1 MAARASG
8 FLGTAR
14 RLAALAAGSA
24 MLLTLA
30 GLPAPGTASADAG
43 NPILGTIHGS
53 LQPNADGTV
62 TVFVRGEWNW
72 LSHNSDCNFDRAATG
87 VGMIWNDPTEPG
99 FTVTKGTIAAGVGVM
114 ALRGTTP
121 SAGENAKAYPDT
133 YNTVDEMVH
142 PVDRGNQ
149 VEGYSSDTFQRL
161 PVRTGVQRPGDPR
174 PHDRQRHAVAGRVR
188 PRAAHV
194 DGLA

>member
-1 MAARASG
+1 MAVRTSG
-8 FLGTAR
+8 VLGTAR

-99 FTVTKGTIAAGVGVM
+99 FTVT
-114 ALRGTTP
+114 
-121 SAGENAKAYPDT
+121 
-133 YNTVDEMVH
+133 
-142 PVDRGNQ
+142 
-149 VEGYSSDTFQRL
+149 
-161 PVRTGVQRPGDPR
+161 
-174 PHDRQRHAVAGRVR
+174 
-188 PRAAHV
+188 
-194 DGLA
+194 

>member
-1 MAARASG
+1 MAARTSG
-8 FLGTAR
+8 FLGMAR
-14 RLAALAAGSA
+14 RLVALSAGSA
-24 MLLTLA
+24 MLLALA
-30 GLPAPGTASADAG
+30 GLPAPGTAYADAG

-53 LQPNADGTV
+53 IQPNADGTV

-149 VEGYSSDTFQRL
+149 VEGYSSGTSSR
-161 PVRTGVQRPGDPR
+161 PATRPARARTSTRGGASR
-174 PHDRQRHAVAGRVR
+174 
-188 PRAAHV
+188 
-194 DGLA
+194 